1 MVKTLM
7 KSVREYKKDSLITPV
22 LVIGEVVME
31 TLIPVLMANLI
42 DYGIDG
48 LVTDDIAQAREL
60 YEAALHEGHEY
71 FDAI

>member
-48 LVTDDIAQAREL
+48 GNMNYVVKMGLVLLLSAFASL
-60 YEAALHEGHEY
+60 FLS
-71 FDAI
+71 F